1 MYVDEEGMPQP
12 ASQPTQAPSST
23 RLTQA
28 SQKRREETSGNH
40 RAEVFEQTEPT
51 LAEQLSNIQP
61 PRVAHQSF
69 PMTSSDTGDE
79 TMPPGSKGYSQTNH
93 TQAIKQQFQLFWIRQ
108 ANLKD
113 IGQKPVEPVEV
124 KKAQNV

>member
-1 MYVDEEGMPQP
+1 MHLQSRSMVPQNSMYVDEEGMPQP

-51 LAEQLSNIQP
+51 
-61 PRVAHQSF
+61 
-69 PMTSSDTGDE
+69 TGDE
-79 TMPPGSKGYSQTNH
+79 TMPPGSKGYS
-93 TQAIKQQFQLFWIRQ
+93 
-108 ANLKD
+108 
-113 IGQKPVEPVEV
+113 
-124 KKAQNV
+124 